1 MAHTRLEF
9 LGNANMPPVK
19 ALIATGIQL
28 EGQFVA
34 VSFSA
39 TEVGSLQLGGA
50 IVANLPLH
58 LA

>member
-34 VSFSA
+34 MNEQRVRVSRD
-39 TEVGSLQLGGA
+39 
-50 IVANLPLH
+50 
-58 LA
+58 